1 MATNS
6 SERSS
11 DNRSLIQE
19 EEGLSLIDIL
29 ENVLYFR
36 WHFIIVASIV
46 FALSVLY
53 AIMAT
58 PIYTAD
64 ALIQIEEK
72 KGSSLGAL
80 NAVAKALDV
89 QQSPVMGEIEIIRSR
104 NVIGR
109 AVETELAH
117 TNIQVA
123 GRLPLVG
130 GWLARMLER
139 GPNGLVKPLWDGSR
153 IAWGGESIAIDE
165 FVVPQR
171 YYGKTFELVAGAADT
186 WSLQDPEGAV
196 VLQGKTGQ
204 STQSA
209 DGQFKVWVES
219 LRARAGN
226 RFQITRYSV
235 PSRIAQILGKM
246 TAAETKRQSSVLKL
260 TYEDDNPANA
270 ARMLNAIADA
280 YLKQN
285 LERRSEEADKSLKF
299 LQEQLPELR
308 KQLEVAEKAFNGFRN
323 REKTIDISGEIKVLL
338 DKTTSIEKLRLESE
352 LKRKELL
359 QRYEPSH
366 PAIRALDG
374 QIATL
379 KGDAQ
384 VLGRDI
390 SVLPNT
396 QQDYI
401 RFARDV
407 EVNNQLYVG
416 LLNNAQQLQV
426 ARAGTTGNV
435 AIIDRAVVPERPSR
449 PNKPLTVAI
458 GGLLG
463 LLLGFL
469 ASQLLAMVSGIV
481 RDPKKL
487 ELRTGILTYAILP
500 MAREQSDYDLA
511 SDRPF
516 LLAHEKP
523 TATAVEAMRSLRTAL
538 LFALSETQRAKV
550 ILITSAA
557 PGQGKS
563 FISVNLAYL
572 MAAAGKRVLLI
583 DADVRRSSL
592 QRYIA
597 LPDKVPGLSE
607 VLKDAQAFE
616 GLVRHEVYPHMDLLP
631 AGNRVK
637 NPGDLFSRQTLADTV
652 ARAAEQYDF
661 VVIDS
666 PPVLPVNDAAALSKW
681 ADVTVFVAR
690 QDAVSQAE
698 VEQALTLFAKAGNPV
713 SGIVFNGYTPST
725 LRYGYGYGYGY
736 GYRGRRYGSKYGSR
750 YGRGYGGSY
759 GYGDGDAEDAQPK
772 ASKKDS

>member
-1 MATNS
+1 MATDSND
-6 SERSS
+6 RNN
-11 DNRSLIQE
+11 DNRPMVQE
-19 EEGLSLIDIL
+19 EEGLSLVDIL
-29 ENVLYFR
+29 ENVVYFK
-36 WHFIIVASIV
+36 WHFIVVASVV

-58 PIYTAD
+58 PVYTAD
-64 ALIQIEEK
+64 VLIQIEEK

-109 AVETELAH
+109 AVEAELAH
-117 TNIQVA
+117 TSVKVA
-123 GRLPLVG
+123 NRLPLIG
-130 GWLARMLER
+130 GWLARLSQR
-139 GPNGLVKPLWDGSR
+139 GSDGLANPLWEWGN
-153 IAWGGESIAIDE
+153 IAWGGESLDIDE
-165 FVVPQR
+165 FAVPER
-171 YYGKTFELVAGAADT
+171 YFGKPFALIAGAEGA
-186 WSLQDPEGAV
+186 WSLIDSEGV
-196 VLQGKTGQ
+196 TVLQGKAGQ
-204 STQSA
+204 SARSS
-209 DGQFKVWVES
+209 DGKFKLWIAAMK
-219 LRARAGN
+219 ARPAN
-226 RFQITRYSV
+226 RFEITRYSV
-235 PSRIAQILGKM
+235 PSRINQMLGQM
-246 TAAETKRQSSVLKL
+246 TATETKRQSSILKL
-260 TYEDDNPANA
+260 TYEDTNPANA

-323 REKTIDISGEIKVLL
+323 REKSIDISGEIKVLL
-338 DKTTSIEKLRLESE
+338 DKAVGFEKLRMESE

-359 QRYEPSH
+359 QRYEPNH
-366 PAIRALDG
+366 PTVRALVE
-374 QIATL
+374 QIASI
-379 KGDAQ
+379 KGESQNLARE
-384 VLGRDI
+384 V
-390 SVLPNT
+390 SALPNT

-435 AIIDRAVVPERPSR
+435 AIIDRAVIPERPSR

-458 GGLLG
+458 GSLLG
-463 LLLGFL
+463 ILLGFL
-469 ASQLLAMVSGIV
+469 ASQLLAMMSGIV

-487 ELRTGILTYAILP
+487 ELRTGIQTFAILP
-500 MAREQSDYDLA
+500 LAHEQAEFDGVD
-511 SDRPF
+511 DKPF

-523 TATAVEAMRSLRTAL
+523 TAMVVEALRSLRTAL
-538 LFALSETQRAKV
+538 LFALSETPRAKV
-550 ILITSAA
+550 VLVTSAA

-572 MAAAGKRVLLI
+572 LAAAGKRVLLI
-583 DADVRRSSL
+583 DADVRRTSIK
-592 QRYIA
+592 RYFA
-597 LPDKVPGLSE
+597 LPEHPHGLSD
-607 VLKDAQAFE
+607 VLKDNRPYAE
-616 GLVRHEVYPHMDLLP
+616 LVRHEVHPHLDLLP
-631 AGNRVK
+631 AGARVK
-637 NPGDLFSRQTLADTV
+637 NPGDLFSKQALADTISS
-652 ARAAEQYDF
+652 AAEMYDF

-666 PPVLPVNDAAALSKW
+666 PPVLPVNDAAALAKW

-698 VEQALTLFAKAGNPV
+698 VAEALSLLTKAGKPV
-713 SGIVFNGYTPST
+713 SGLVFNGYIPST

-736 GYRGRRYGSKYGSR
+736 GYRYRKYGGRYGK
-750 YGRGYGGSY
+750 GYGKGY
-759 GYGDGDAEDAQPK
+759 GYGYGYDDSESASQKAPK
-772 ASKKDS
+772 

>member
-1 MATNS
+1 MATDSND
-6 SERSS
+6 RNN
-11 DNRSLIQE
+11 DNRPMVQE
-19 EEGLSLIDIL
+19 EEGLSLVDIL
-29 ENVLYFR
+29 ENVVYFK
-36 WHFIIVASIV
+36 WHFIVVASVV

-58 PIYTAD
+58 PVYTAD
-64 ALIQIEEK
+64 VLIQIEEK

-109 AVETELAH
+109 AVEAELAH
-117 TNIQVA
+117 TSVKVVN
-123 GRLPLVG
+123 RLPLIG
-130 GWLARMLER
+130 GWLARLSQR
-139 GPNGLVKPLWDGSR
+139 GSDGLANPLWEWGN
-153 IAWGGESIAIDE
+153 IAWGGESLDIDE
-165 FVVPQR
+165 FAVPER
-171 YYGKTFELVAGAADT
+171 YFGKPFALIAGAEGA
-186 WSLQDPEGAV
+186 WSLMDSEGV
-196 VLQGKTGQ
+196 TVLQGKAGQ
-204 STQSA
+204 SARSS
-209 DGQFKVWVES
+209 DGQFKLWIAAMK
-219 LRARAGN
+219 ARPAN
-226 RFQITRYSV
+226 RFEITRYSV
-235 PSRIAQILGKM
+235 PSRINQMLGQM
-246 TAAETKRQSSVLKL
+246 TATETKRQSSILKL
-260 TYEDDNPANA
+260 TYEDTNPANA

-323 REKTIDISGEIKVLL
+323 REKSIDISGEIKVLL
-338 DKTTSIEKLRLESE
+338 DKAVGFEKLRMESE

-359 QRYEPSH
+359 QRYEPNH
-366 PAIRALDG
+366 PTVRALVE
-374 QIATL
+374 QIASI
-379 KGDAQ
+379 KGESQNLA
-384 VLGRDI
+384 REI
-390 SVLPNT
+390 SALPNT

-435 AIIDRAVVPERPSR
+435 AIIDRAVIPERPSR

-458 GGLLG
+458 GSLLG
-463 LLLGFL
+463 ILLGFL
-469 ASQLLAMVSGIV
+469 ASQLLAMMSGIV

-487 ELRTGILTYAILP
+487 ELRTGIQTFAILP
-500 MAREQSDYDLA
+500 LAHEQAEFDGVD
-511 SDRPF
+511 DKPF

-523 TATAVEAMRSLRTAL
+523 TAMVVEALRSLRTAL
-538 LFALSETQRAKV
+538 LFALSETPRAKV
-550 ILITSAA
+550 VLVTSAA

-572 MAAAGKRVLLI
+572 LAAAGKRVLLI
-583 DADVRRSSL
+583 DADVRRTSIK
-592 QRYIA
+592 RYFA
-597 LPDKVPGLSE
+597 LPEHPHGLSD
-607 VLKDAQAFE
+607 VLKDNRPYAE
-616 GLVRHEVYPHMDLLP
+616 LVRHEVHAHLDLLP
-631 AGNRVK
+631 AGARVK
-637 NPGDLFSRQTLADTV
+637 NPGDLFSKQALADTISS
-652 ARAAEQYDF
+652 AAEMYDF

-666 PPVLPVNDAAALSKW
+666 PPVLPVNDAAALAKW

-698 VEQALTLFAKAGNPV
+698 VAEALSLLTKAGKPV
-713 SGIVFNGYTPST
+713 SGLVFNGYIPST

-736 GYRGRRYGSKYGSR
+736 GYRYRKYGGRYGK
-750 YGRGYGGSY
+750 GYGKGY
-759 GYGDGDAEDAQPK
+759 GYGYGYDDSESASQKAPK
-772 ASKKDS
+772 